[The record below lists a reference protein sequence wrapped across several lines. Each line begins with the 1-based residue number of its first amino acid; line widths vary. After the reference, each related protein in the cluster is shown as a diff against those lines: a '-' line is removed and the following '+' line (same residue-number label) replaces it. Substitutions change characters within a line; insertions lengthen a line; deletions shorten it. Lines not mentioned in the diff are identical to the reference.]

1 MVKPVKPAPVKTV
14 PAKTALVY
22 STQINR
28 YDLGA
33 NHPFKAIRPEATRS
47 LLEHAGL
54 LTNAIITP
62 QTASLEDALSVHARA
77 YTNRVMAASRGDAVP
92 DHLEYGIGTPDT
104 PIFANMHEATLGVVG
119 ATLTAAKLVADGTY
133 PRALN
138 LAGGLHHAHRDK
150 GSGFCVYNDLSVAIA
165 HLRSQGL
172 RVAYLDVDA
181 HHGDGVQFLH
191 YEDPN
196 VLTISLHETGRYLF
210 PGTGHTYELGR
221 GAGLG
226 TSLNVP
232 LEPYTQDASFLE
244 ALERVLEPALRWF
257 RPDVL
262 VLQAGADA
270 HQFDPLA
277 DLAVTVQGFAQVFAR
292 TVELA
297 EAFAGGKII
306 ATGGGG
312 YATWTVVPRVWATLY
327 ATLEGQQMPEQVPA
341 AWLAQWQSHS
351 DEPLP
356 VTMRD
361 VPLEVPRQA
370 QIDAQN
376 SKTVST
382 LLEDWR
388 RVIATPGL

>member
-1 MVKPVKPAPVKTV
+1 MV
-14 PAKTALVY
+14 KTALVY
-22 STQINR
+22 STETRR

-54 LTNAIITP
+54 LNKSAIITP
-62 QTASLEDALSVHARA
+62 DLATLEDALSVHSQA
-77 YTNRVMAASRGDAVP
+77 YTNRVMTASRGEPVP
-92 DHLEYGIGTPDT
+92 DHLEYGIGTSDT
-104 PIFANMHEATLGVVG
+104 PIFTNMHEATLGVVG
-119 ATLTAAKLVADGTY
+119 ATLTAAKLVADGTF
-133 PRALN
+133 RRTLN
-138 LAGGLHHAHRDK
+138 LAGGLHHAHKDK

-165 HLRSQGL
+165 HLRSRGL

-191 YEDPN
+191 FDDPN

-232 LEPYTQDASFLE
+232 LEPYTQDAGFLE
-244 ALERVLEPALRWF
+244 ALERVVEPALRWF
-257 RPDVL
+257 KPDVL

-277 DLAVTVQGFAQVFAR
+277 DLALTAQGFTQVFQR
-292 TVELA
+292 IVELA
-297 EAFAGGKII
+297 EAHAGGRII

-312 YATWTVVPRVWATLY
+312 YATWTVVPRVWASLY
-327 ATLEGQQMPEQVPA
+327 ATLEGQNMPEVVPKN
-341 AWLAQWQSHS
+341 WLQRWQSNS
-351 DEPLP
+351 DETLP
-356 VTMRD
+356 ETMQD
-361 VPLEVPRQA
+361 DPLEVPRKA
-370 QIDAQN
+370 HIDAQN

-388 RVIATPGL
+388 RVIGS

>member
-1 MVKPVKPAPVKTV
+1 MVNSDPTKPGPI
-14 PAKTALVY
+14 KTALVY
-22 STQINR
+22 SSETGR

-54 LTNAIITP
+54 LHPSAIVAP
-62 QTASLEDALSVHARA
+62 QSATLEDALCVHARA
-77 YTNRVMAASRGDAVP
+77 YVDRVLAASRGVPVP
-92 DHLEYGIGTPDT
+92 DHLEYGIGTSDT
-104 PIFANMHEATLGVVG
+104 PIFSGMHDATLAVVG
-119 ATLTAAKLVADGTY
+119 ATLTAASLVADGAFS
-133 PRALN
+133 RALN
-138 LAGGLHHAHRDK
+138 LAGGLHHAHRHK

-165 HLRSQGL
+165 HLRSRGL

-191 YEDPN
+191 YEDPD

-232 LEPYTQDASFLE
+232 LEPYTQDAGFLE
-244 ALERVLEPALRWF
+244 ALERVVEPALRWF
-257 RPDVL
+257 KPDVL

-270 HQFDPLA
+270 HEFDPLA
-277 DLAVTVQGFAQVFAR
+277 DLALTTQGFERVFSR
-292 TVELA
+292 IVQLA
-297 EAFAGGKII
+297 EAHAGGRIV

-312 YATWTVVPRVWATLY
+312 YATWTVVPRVWAHLY
-327 ATLEGQQMPEQVPA
+327 ATLEGQAMPEIVPA
-341 AWLAQWQSHS
+341 TWLHRWQSHS
-351 DEPLP
+351 EEPLP
-356 VTMRD
+356 KTMHD
-361 VPLEVPRQA
+361 DPLEVPRRA
-370 QIDAQN
+370 HIDAQN
-376 SKTVST
+376 SKTVTT

-388 RVIATPGL
+388 RVISKS

>member
-1 MVKPVKPAPVKTV
+1 MVKTTPI
-14 PAKTALVY
+14 KTALVY
-22 STQINR
+22 STETRR

-47 LLEHAGL
+47 LLEHAKL
-54 LTNAIITP
+54 LDTNAIITP
-62 QTASLEDALSVHARA
+62 EMAALEDALSVHSRA
-77 YTNRVMAASRGDAVP
+77 YVNHVMAASNGDPVP
-92 DHLEYGIGTPDT
+92 DHLEYGIGTSDT
-104 PIFANMHEATLGVVG
+104 PIFAHMHEATLGVVG
-119 ATLTAAKLVADGTY
+119 ATLTAAKLIADGTFS
-133 PRALN
+133 RALN
-138 LAGGLHHAHRDK
+138 LAGGLHHAHKDK

-165 HLRSQGL
+165 HLRSRGL

-226 TSLNVP
+226 YSLNVP
-232 LEPYTQDASFLE
+232 LEPYTQDAGFLE

-257 RPDVL
+257 KPDVL

-277 DLAVTVQGFAQVFAR
+277 DLALTVQGFAQVFKR
-292 TVELA
+292 IVELA
-297 EAFAGGKII
+297 EAHAGGKII

-312 YATWTVVPRVWATLY
+312 YATWTVVPRVWASLY
-327 ATLEGQQMPEQVPA
+327 TTLEGRDMPEIVPA
-341 AWLAQWQSHS
+341 TWLQRWQANS
-351 DEPLP
+351 DETLP
-356 VTMRD
+356 ETMQD
-361 VPLEVPRQA
+361 DPLEVPRKSH
-370 QIDAQN
+370 IDAQN

-382 LLEDWR
+382 LLEDWQR
-388 RVIATPGL
+388 IISKL

>member
-1 MVKPVKPAPVKTV
+1 MV
-14 PAKTALVY
+14 KTALVY
-22 STQINR
+22 STETRR

-47 LLEHAGL
+47 LLENAGL
-54 LTNAIITP
+54 LEANAIITP
-62 QTASLEDALSVHARA
+62 ESATLEDALSVHARA
-77 YTNRVMAASRGDAVP
+77 YTNRVMAASRGEPIP
-92 DHLEYGIGTPDT
+92 DHLEYGIGTSDT
-104 PIFANMHEATLGVVG
+104 PIFAHMHEATLGVVG
-119 ATLTAAKLVADGTY
+119 ATLTAAKLVADGTFS
-133 PRALN
+133 RALN
-138 LAGGLHHAHRDK
+138 LAGGLHHAHKDK

-165 HLRSQGL
+165 YLRSRGL

-226 TSLNVP
+226 YSLNVP
-232 LEPYTQDASFLE
+232 LEPYTQDDSFLE
-244 ALERVLEPALRWF
+244 ALEGVVEPALRWF
-257 RPDVL
+257 KADVL

-277 DLAVTVQGFAQVFAR
+277 DLALTTQGFAQVFKR
-292 TVELA
+292 IVELA
-297 EAFAGGKII
+297 ETHAGGKII

-312 YATWTVVPRVWATLY
+312 YATWTVVPRVWASLY
-327 ATLEGQQMPEQVPA
+327 ATLEGQTMPEIVPA
-341 AWLAQWQSHS
+341 TWLQRWQSNS

-356 VTMRD
+356 ETMQDDR
-361 VPLEVPRQA
+361 LEVPRKA

-376 SKTVST
+376 SKTVT
-382 LLEDWR
+382 QLLELWSG
-388 RVIATPGL
+388 ITKFKS

>member
-1 MVKPVKPAPVKTV
+1 MVRPGLKS
-14 PAKTALVY
+14 TALVY
-22 STQINR
+22 STQTRR

-33 NHPFKAIRPEATRS
+33 NHPFKAIRPEATKS
-47 LLEHAGL
+47 LLEHAKL
-54 LTNAIITP
+54 LDASAIIAPENAT
-62 QTASLEDALSVHARA
+62 LEDALSVHARA
-77 YTNRVMAASRGDAVP
+77 YVNRVIAASRGEPVP
-92 DHLEYGIGTPDT
+92 DHLEYGIGTSDT
-104 PIFANMHEATLGVVG
+104 PIFAHMHEATLGVVG
-119 ATLTAAKLVADGTY
+119 ATLTAAKLVAGGTFA
-133 PRALN
+133 RALN
-138 LAGGLHHAHRDK
+138 LAGGLHHAHKDK

-165 HLRSQGL
+165 HLRSRGL

-191 YEDPN
+191 FDDPN

-226 TSLNVP
+226 YSLNVP
-232 LEPYTQDASFLE
+232 LEPYTQDDSFLE

-257 RPDVL
+257 KPDVL

-277 DLAVTVQGFAQVFAR
+277 DLALTTQGCTRLFER
-292 TVELA
+292 IVELA
-297 EAFAGGKII
+297 EAHAGGRIV

-312 YATWTVVPRVWATLY
+312 YATWTVVPRVWASLY
-327 ATLEGQQMPEQVPA
+327 ATLEGRTMPEIVPP
-341 AWLAQWQSHS
+341 AWLQQWQSHS

-356 VTMRD
+356 ETMHD
-361 VPLEVPRQA
+361 DPLEAPRKA
-370 QIDAQN
+370 HIDAQN

-388 RVIATPGL
+388 RVISKP

>member
-1 MVKPVKPAPVKTV
+1 MV
-14 PAKTALVY
+14 KTALVY
-22 STQINR
+22 STETQR

-33 NHPFKAIRPEATRS
+33 NHPFKAIRPAATRS

-54 LTNAIITP
+54 LEASAIITP
-62 QTASLEDALSVHARA
+62 EVATLEDALSVHARG
-77 YTNRVMAASRGDAVP
+77 YVHRVMAASNGDPVP
-92 DHLEYGIGTPDT
+92 DHLEYGIGTSDT
-104 PIFANMHEATLGVVG
+104 PIFAHMHEATLGVVG
-119 ATLTAAKLVADGTY
+119 ATLTAAKLVADGTFS
-133 PRALN
+133 RALN
-138 LAGGLHHAHRDK
+138 LAGGLHHAHKDK

-165 HLRSQGL
+165 HLRSRGL

-226 TSLNVP
+226 YSLNVP
-232 LEPYTQDASFLE
+232 LEPYTQDEGFLE
-244 ALERVLEPALRWF
+244 ALERVLEPALKWF

-270 HQFDPLA
+270 HEFDPLA
-277 DLAVTVQGFAQVFAR
+277 DLALSTQGFTRVFKR
-292 TVELA
+292 IIELA
-297 EAFAGGKII
+297 EAHAGGKII

-312 YATWTVVPRVWATLY
+312 YATWTVVPRVWASLY
-327 ATLEGQQMPEQVPA
+327 ATLENRTMPEHVPET
-341 AWLAQWQSHS
+341 WLNTWQSHS

-356 VTMRD
+356 KIMRD
-361 VPLEVPRQA
+361 DPLEVPRQA
-370 QIDAQN
+370 HIDAQN
-376 SKTVST
+376 TKTVDT

-388 RVIATPGL
+388 RVIGAKS

>member
-1 MVKPVKPAPVKTV
+1 MV
-14 PAKTALVY
+14 KTALVY
-22 STQINR
+22 STETRR

-47 LLEHAGL
+47 LLENAGL
-54 LTNAIITP
+54 LEANAIITP
-62 QTASLEDALSVHARA
+62 ESATLEDALSVHARA
-77 YTNRVMAASRGDAVP
+77 YTNRVMAASRGEPIP
-92 DHLEYGIGTPDT
+92 DHLEYGIGTSDT
-104 PIFANMHEATLGVVG
+104 PIFAHMHEATLGVVG
-119 ATLTAAKLVADGTY
+119 ATLTAAKLVADGTFS
-133 PRALN
+133 RALN
-138 LAGGLHHAHRDK
+138 LAGGLHHAHKDK

-165 HLRSQGL
+165 YLRSRGL

-226 TSLNVP
+226 YSLNVP
-232 LEPYTQDASFLE
+232 LEPYTQDDSFLE
-244 ALERVLEPALRWF
+244 ALEGVVEPALRWF
-257 RPDVL
+257 NADVL

-277 DLAVTVQGFAQVFAR
+277 DLALTTQGFAQVFKR
-292 TVELA
+292 IVELA
-297 EAFAGGKII
+297 ETHAGGKII

-312 YATWTVVPRVWATLY
+312 YATWTVVPRVWASLY
-327 ATLEGQQMPEQVPA
+327 ATLEGQTMPEIVPA
-341 AWLAQWQSHS
+341 TWLQRWQSNS

-356 VTMRD
+356 ETMQDDR
-361 VPLEVPRQA
+361 LEVPRKA

-388 RVIATPGL
+388 RVISKL

>member
-1 MVKPVKPAPVKTV
+1 MVTPRLKNA
-14 PAKTALVY
+14 ALVY
-22 STQINR
+22 STETRR

-47 LLEHAGL
+47 LLEHTNL
-54 LTNAIITP
+54 LEASAIITP
-62 QTASLEDALSVHARA
+62 EMATLEDALSVHARA
-77 YTNRVMAASRGDAVP
+77 YVNRVMTASNGDPVP
-92 DHLEYGIGTPDT
+92 DHLEYGIGTSDT

-119 ATLTAAKLVADGTY
+119 ATLRAAKLIADGTFT
-133 PRALN
+133 RALN
-138 LAGGLHHAHRDK
+138 LAGGLHHAHKDK

-165 HLRSQGL
+165 HLRSRGL

-226 TSLNVP
+226 YSLNVP
-232 LEPYTQDASFLE
+232 LEPYTQDEGFLE
-244 ALERVLEPALRWF
+244 ALERVVEPALRWF
-257 RPDVL
+257 KPDVL

-277 DLAVTVQGFAQVFAR
+277 DLALTVQGFAQVFKR
-292 TVELA
+292 IVELA
-297 EAFAGGKII
+297 EAHAGGKII

-312 YATWTVVPRVWATLY
+312 YATWTVVPRVWASLY
-327 ATLEGQQMPEQVPA
+327 ATLEGCTMPEIVPA
-341 AWLAQWQSHS
+341 TWLQRWQANS

-356 VTMRD
+356 ETMQD
-361 VPLEVPRQA
+361 DPLEVPRKA
-370 QIDAQN
+370 HIDAQN
-376 SKTVST
+376 SRTVDT
-382 LLEDWR
+382 LLEDWK
-388 RVIATPGL
+388 RVISRI

>member
-1 MVKPVKPAPVKTV
+1 MV
-14 PAKTALVY
+14 KTALVY
-22 STQINR
+22 STQTQR

-47 LLEHAGL
+47 LLEQANL
-54 LTNAIITP
+54 LEASAIITP
-62 QTASLEDALSVHARA
+62 DRAILEDALSVHSRA
-77 YTNRVMAASRGDAVP
+77 YTNRVMAASRGEFVA

-119 ATLTAAKLVADGTY
+119 ATLTAAKLVADGTFA
-133 PRALN
+133 RALN
-138 LAGGLHHAHRDK
+138 LAGGLHHAHKDK

-165 HLRSQGL
+165 HLRARGL

-226 TSLNVP
+226 FSLNVP
-232 LEPYTQDASFLE
+232 LEPYTQDASLLE

-257 RPDVL
+257 KPDVL

-277 DLAVTVQGFAQVFAR
+277 DLALTAQGFAQVFKR
-292 TVELA
+292 IVELA
-297 EAFAGGKII
+297 ETHAGGKII

-312 YATWTVVPRVWATLY
+312 YATWTVVPRVWACLY
-327 ATLEGQQMPEQVPA
+327 ATLEGRAMPEHIPET
-341 AWLAQWQSHS
+341 WFKQWQSHS

-356 VTMRD
+356 RIMHD
-361 VPLEVPRQA
+361 DPLEVPRQA

-376 SKTVST
+376 SRTVDT
-382 LLEDWR
+382 LLEDWK
-388 RVIATPGL
+388 RVISKL

>member
-1 MVKPVKPAPVKTV
+1 MVKSTPVKTASV
-14 PAKTALVY
+14 KTALVY
-22 STQINR
+22 STETRR

-54 LTNAIITP
+54 LNKSAIITP
-62 QTASLEDALSVHARA
+62 DLATLEDALSVHSQA
-77 YTNRVMAASRGDAVP
+77 YTNRVMTASRGEPVP
-92 DHLEYGIGTPDT
+92 DHLEYGIGTSDT
-104 PIFANMHEATLGVVG
+104 PIFTNMHEATLGVVG
-119 ATLTAAKLVADGTY
+119 ATLTAATLVANGTFR
-133 PRALN
+133 RALN
-138 LAGGLHHAHRDK
+138 LAGGLHHAHKDK

-165 HLRSQGL
+165 HLRSRGL

-226 TSLNVP
+226 YSLNVP
-232 LEPYTQDASFLE
+232 LEPYTQDDSFLE

-257 RPDVL
+257 KPDVL

-270 HQFDPLA
+270 HQSDPLA
-277 DLAVTVQGFAQVFAR
+277 DLALTAQGFTQVFKR
-292 TVELA
+292 ILELA
-297 EAFAGGKII
+297 EAHAGGKII

-312 YATWTVVPRVWATLY
+312 YATWTVVPRVWASLY
-327 ATLEGQQMPEQVPA
+327 ATLEGCAMPEVVPPT
-341 AWLAQWQSHS
+341 WLRRWQSNS

-356 VTMRD
+356 ETMHD
-361 VPLEVPRQA
+361 DPLEVPRKA
-370 QIDAQN
+370 HIDAQN

-388 RVIATPGL
+388 RVIGS

>member
-1 MVKPVKPAPVKTV
+1 MVKPAPVKT
-14 PAKTALVY
+14 ALVY
-22 STQINR
+22 STETRR

-47 LLEHAGL
+47 LLEHAKL
-54 LTNAIITP
+54 LDASAIITP
-62 QTASLEDALSVHARA
+62 EMATLEDALSVHARA
-77 YTNRVMAASRGDAVP
+77 YVNRVMTASNGDPVP
-92 DHLEYGIGTPDT
+92 DHLEYGIGTSDT
-104 PIFANMHEATLGVVG
+104 PIFAHMHEATLGVVG
-119 ATLTAAKLVADGTY
+119 ATLTAAKLIADGTFS
-133 PRALN
+133 RALN
-138 LAGGLHHAHRDK
+138 LAGGLHHAHKDK

-165 HLRSQGL
+165 HLRSRGL

-226 TSLNVP
+226 YSLNVP
-232 LEPYTQDASFLE
+232 LEPYTQDHSFLE
-244 ALERVLEPALRWF
+244 ALERVVEPALRWF
-257 RPDVL
+257 KPDVL

-277 DLAVTVQGFAQVFAR
+277 DLALTVQGFAQVFKR
-292 TVELA
+292 IVELA
-297 EAFAGGKII
+297 EAHAGGKII

-312 YATWTVVPRVWATLY
+312 YATWTVVPRVWASLY
-327 ATLEGQQMPEQVPA
+327 ATFEGREMPELVPET
-341 AWLAQWQSHS
+341 WLNQWQSHS

-356 VTMRD
+356 ETMQD
-361 VPLEVPRQA
+361 EALEVPRQA
-370 QIDAQN
+370 HIEAQN
-376 SKTVST
+376 AKTVST
-382 LLEDWR
+382 LLEDWQ
-388 RVIATPGL
+388 RVISKL